1 MQKPVQDN
9 TELVDYNEE
18 EDAQVTATSLPEV
31 QDNTNK

>member
-18 EDAQVTATSLPEV
+18 EDAQVTATGLPEV